1 MNKKSWLVI
10 LIVAIMLLVAACGGG
25 TNGNTTS
32 SNTTSTGASNG
43 SNSGSSGSNSGTSNG
58 GSGGADKEQIEL
70 RMTWWGGQARHDR
83 TLQVIELYES
93 KNPHV
98 KILPEYSGFDGYF
111 DKLST
116 QFAAGNAPDIIQYG
130 GNLNDYVARGVVLPL
145 DNYVGDVIDL
155 SKHSQSM
162 IDAATFDGQ
171 FYGVTLG
178 TNAFGVLINKTLF
191 EEAGVPLPS
200 RDWTWEDF
208 AEISLQL
215 SQKLNGTYG
224 TSDFREDGF
233 GIFLAQRGKVVH
245 QDGVLGYEESDIRD
259 WFQMWQDLRDSGAA
273 ASAELQASATQT
285 PEQSLIVQRKVV
297 MELIAGNQYGAYSD
311 ATEDELV
318 LWIAPYNS
326 QTRKNGV
333 SLRPSQFLS
342 GYSETKHPEEV
353 AKFLDFFVND
363 PEAGAIL
370 GNDRG
375 APVNSDVLQSL
386 IDNASEYDQAIFSY
400 IDWVGQSS
408 DAPYVPNLP
417 GYNEAYDLFT
427 KTMEAI
433 SFGYRS
439 VEDGAREYYSE
450 LQKILTKY
458 AN

>member
-1 MNKKSWLVI
+1 MKKKSWLVI
-10 LIVAIMLLVAACGGG
+10 LLVAIMLLSAACGGG
-25 TNGNTTS
+25 NNGNT
-32 SNTTSTGASNG
+32 NASNG
-43 SNSGSSGSNSGTSNG
+43 STGNAGSNAATGSGSGSTGNN
-58 GSGGADKEQIEL
+58 SGGAQEQIEL

-93 KNPHV
+93 RNPHV
-98 KILPEYSGFDGYF
+98 KILPEYSGFDWYF

-145 DNYVGDVIDL
+145 DDYVGSVIDL

-162 IDAATFDGQ
+162 IDAATFDGK

-224 TSDFREDGF
+224 TADFKEDGF

-245 QDGVLGYEESDIRD
+245 NNGVLGYEESDIRD

-285 PEQSLIVQRKVV
+285 PEQSLIVQRKVA

-326 QTRKNGV
+326 QTGKNGV

-342 GYSETKHPEEV
+342 GYSETKYPEEV

-375 APVNSDVLQSL
+375 APVNSEVLQSL
-386 IDNASEYDQAIFSY
+386 IDNASEYDQVIFSY

-433 SFGYRS
+433 SFGYTS
-439 VEDGAREYYSE
+439 VEDGARDYYSE
-450 LQKILTKY
+450 LQKILAKY
-458 AN
+458 VN

>member
-1 MNKKSWLVI
+1 M
-10 LIVAIMLLVAACGGG
+10 AIPTPATVRPATPEATAA
-25 TNGNTTS
+25 
-32 SNTTSTGASNG
+32 TG
-43 SNSGSSGSNSGTSNG
+43 SGSGSTSNN
-58 GSGGADKEQIEL
+58 SGGAQEQIEL

-93 KNPHV
+93 RNPHV

-145 DNYVGDVIDL
+145 DDYVGSVIDL

-162 IDAATFDGQ
+162 IDAATFDGK

-224 TSDFREDGF
+224 TADFKEDGF

-245 QDGVLGYEESDIRD
+245 NNGVLGYEESDIRD

-285 PEQSLIVQRKVV
+285 PEQSLIVQRKVA

-326 QTRKNGV
+326 QTGKNGV

-342 GYSETKHPEEV
+342 GYSETKYPEEV

-375 APVNSDVLQSL
+375 APVNSEVLQSL
-386 IDNASEYDQAIFSY
+386 IDNASEYDQVIFSY

-433 SFGYRS
+433 SFGYTS
-439 VEDGAREYYSE
+439 VEDGARDYYSE
-450 LQKILTKY
+450 LQKILAKY
-458 AN
+458 VN

>member
-1 MNKKSWLVI
+1 MKKKSWLVI
-10 LIVAIMLLVAACGGG
+10 LLVAIMLLAAACGGG
-25 TNGNTTS
+25 NNGNT
-32 SNTTSTGASNG
+32 NASNG
-43 SNSGSSGSNSGTSNG
+43 STGNAGSNAATGSGSGSTGNN
-58 GSGGADKEQIEL
+58 SGGAQEQIEL

-93 KNPHV
+93 RNPHV

-145 DNYVGDVIDL
+145 DDYVGSVIDL

-162 IDAATFDGQ
+162 IDAATFDGK

-224 TSDFREDGF
+224 TADFKEDGF

-245 QDGVLGYEESDIRD
+245 NNGVLGYEESDIRD

-285 PEQSLIVQRKVV
+285 PEQSLIVQRKVA

-326 QTRKNGV
+326 QTGKNGV

-342 GYSETKHPEEV
+342 GYSETKYPEEV

-375 APVNSDVLQSL
+375 APVNSEVLQSL
-386 IDNASEYDQAIFSY
+386 IDNASEYDQVIFSY

-433 SFGYRS
+433 SFGYTS
-439 VEDGAREYYSE
+439 VEDGARDYYSE
-450 LQKILTKY
+450 LQKILAKY
-458 AN
+458 VN

>member
-1 MNKKSWLVI
+1 MKKKSWLVI
-10 LIVAIMLLVAACGGG
+10 LLVAIMLLAAACGGG
-25 TNGNTTS
+25 NNGNT
-32 SNTTSTGASNG
+32 NASNG
-43 SNSGSSGSNSGTSNG
+43 STGNAGSNAATGSGSGSTGNN
-58 GSGGADKEQIEL
+58 SGGAQEQIEL
-70 RMTWWGGQARHDR
+70 RMPWWGGQARHDR

-93 KNPHV
+93 RNPHV

-145 DNYVGDVIDL
+145 DDYVGSVIDL

-162 IDAATFDGQ
+162 IDAATFDGK

-215 SQKLNGTYG
+215 SQKLNGIYG

-245 QDGVLGYEESDIRD
+245 NNGVLGYEESDIRD

-285 PEQSLIVQRKVV
+285 PEQSLIVQRKVA
-297 MELIAGNQYGAYSD
+297 MDLIAGNQYGAYSD

-326 QTRKNGV
+326 QTGKNGV

-342 GYSETKHPEEV
+342 GYSETKYPEEV

-375 APVNSDVLQSL
+375 APVNSEVLQSL
-386 IDNASEYDQAIFSY
+386 IDNASEYDQVIFSY

-433 SFGYRS
+433 SFGYTS

-450 LQKILTKY
+450 LQKILAKY
-458 AN
+458 VN

>member
-1 MNKKSWLVI
+1 MVL
-10 LIVAIMLLVAACGGG
+10 AAACGGG
-25 TNGNTTS
+25 NNGNT
-32 SNTTSTGASNG
+32 NASNG
-43 SNSGSSGSNSGTSNG
+43 STGNAGSNAATGSGSGSTSNN
-58 GSGGADKEQIEL
+58 SGGAQEQIEL

-93 KNPHV
+93 RNPHV

-145 DNYVGDVIDL
+145 DDYVGSVIDL

-162 IDAATFDGQ
+162 IDAATFDGK

-224 TSDFREDGF
+224 TADFKEDGF

-245 QDGVLGYEESDIRD
+245 NNGVLGYEESDIRD

-285 PEQSLIVQRKVV
+285 PEQSLIVQRKVA

-326 QTRKNGV
+326 QTGKNGV

-342 GYSETKHPEEV
+342 GYSETKYPEEV

-375 APVNSDVLQSL
+375 APVNSEVLQSL
-386 IDNASEYDQAIFSY
+386 IDNASEYDQVIFSY

-433 SFGYRS
+433 SFGYTS

-450 LQKILTKY
+450 LQKILAKY
-458 AN
+458 VN

>member
-1 MNKKSWLVI
+1 MKKKSWLVI
-10 LIVAIMLLVAACGGG
+10 MIVAIMVLVAACGG
-25 TNGNTTS
+25 NS
-32 SNTTSTGASNG
+32 SNNG
-43 SNSGSSGSNSGTSNG
+43 SAATDTRNNSTSNNQSSGNSGGD
-58 GSGGADKEQIEL
+58 AQEQIEL
-70 RMTWWGGQARHDR
+70 RMTWWGGQERHDR

-145 DNYVGDVIDL
+145 DEYVGSAIDL

-162 IDAATFDGQ
+162 IDAATFDGK

-178 TNAFGVLINKTLF
+178 TNAFGVLINKSLF

-208 AEISLQL
+208 ADISLQL
-215 SQKLNGTYG
+215 SQKLNGIYG
-224 TSDFREDGF
+224 TSDFKEDGF

-245 QDGVLGYEESDIRD
+245 HDGVLGYEESDIRD

-297 MELIAGNQYGAYSD
+297 MELVASNQYGAYSN

-318 LWIAPYNS
+318 LWIAPSNAE
-326 QTRKNGV
+326 TGKNGV

-375 APVNSDVLQSL
+375 APVNSEVLQSL
-386 IDNASEYDQAIFSY
+386 IASASEIDQAIFTY
-400 IDWVGQSS
+400 IDWVGKSS

-417 GYNEAYDLFT
+417 GYNEAYALFT

-433 SFGYRS
+433 SFGYTS
-439 VEDGAREYYSE
+439 PEDGAREYYNE
-450 LQKILTKY
+450 LQKILAKY
-458 AN
+458 VN

>member
-1 MNKKSWLVI
+1 MVL
-10 LIVAIMLLVAACGGG
+10 AAACGGG
-25 TNGNTTS
+25 NNGNT
-32 SNTTSTGASNG
+32 NASNG
-43 SNSGSSGSNSGTSNG
+43 STGNAGSNAATGSGSGSTSNN
-58 GSGGADKEQIEL
+58 SGGAQEQIEL

-93 KNPHV
+93 RNPHV

-145 DNYVGDVIDL
+145 DDYVGSVIDL

-162 IDAATFDGQ
+162 IDAATFDGK

-215 SQKLNGTYG
+215 SQKLNGIYG

-245 QDGVLGYEESDIRD
+245 NNGVLGYEESDIRD

-285 PEQSLIVQRKVV
+285 PEQSLIVQRKVA
-297 MELIAGNQYGAYSD
+297 MDLIAGNQYGAYSD

-326 QTRKNGV
+326 QTGKNGV

-342 GYSETKHPEEV
+342 GYSETKYPEEV

-375 APVNSDVLQSL
+375 APVNSEVLQSL
-386 IDNASEYDQAIFSY
+386 IDNASEYDQVIFSY

-433 SFGYRS
+433 SFGYTS

-450 LQKILTKY
+450 LQKILAKY
-458 AN
+458 VN